1 MGVSVILMEYHDRRI
16 HVPLVSFLRRR
27 ESFVGRGAEK
37 TKRKGSIFLA
47 KGYPPEWGQQI
58 SACFKKR

>member
-1 MGVSVILMEYHDRRI
+1 MKYHDRKI

-37 TKRKGSIFLA
+37 TKRKGAIFFSE
-47 KGYPPEWGQQI
+47 GISPPEWGQQI

>member
-1 MGVSVILMEYHDRRI
+1 MTRI
-16 HVPLVSFLRRR
+16 VKTEMTDGALKRQR
-27 ESFVGRGAEK
+27 E
-37 TKRKGSIFLA
+37 KGQFFLA